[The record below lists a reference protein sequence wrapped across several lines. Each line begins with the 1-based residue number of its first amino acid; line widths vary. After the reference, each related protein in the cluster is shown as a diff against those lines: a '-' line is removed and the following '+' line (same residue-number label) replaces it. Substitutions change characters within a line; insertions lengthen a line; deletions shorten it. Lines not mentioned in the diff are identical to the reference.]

1 MGGYDVHIRYKNI
14 KNLYLRVQPP
24 GVVEVSAPQ
33 GMTGAAIEGFI
44 SRRRTWIDERLR
56 LICASAAAEKR
67 RRYETGEMIL
77 LWGVQCPLEVRPV
90 TRGKAYAEYADGRIL
105 LYASPDADVEER
117 AEAVRA
123 LYRAELAAA
132 IERTVPECEHI
143 VGKHAAAWRIRAMKT
158 RWGSCSTRTASITL
172 NLALARYERR
182 GCADTAPSSTRAWIV
197 TSRIGVTCAACS
209 THRRERTRRG
219 GEHRCVDEYR
229 SSKMRGNRILDE
241 KIFHAGNFVE

>member
-158 RWGSCSTRTASITL
+158 RRGSCSTRTASITL

-182 GCADTAPSSTRAWIV
+182 ALVYVILHEL
-197 TSRIGVTCAACS
+197 
-209 THRRERTRRG
+209 THLWVRG
-219 GEHRCVDEYR
+219 HGAV
-229 SSKMRGNRILDE
+229 
-241 KIFHAGNFVE
+241 FHACMDRYLPDWRDVRRVLNAQAREDEEGR

>member
-182 GCADTAPSSTRAWIV
+182 ALVYVILHELTHLWVRGHGAVFHAR
-197 TSRIGVTCAACS
+197 S

-219 GEHRCVDEYR
+219 GERRCVDEYR

>member
-1 MGGYDVHIRYKNI
+1 MKRRTRLLREERYTMDGYDVRIRYKNI
-14 KNLYLRVQPP
+14 KNLYLRISPP
-24 GVVEVSAPQ
+24 GVVEVSAPHR
-33 GMTGAAIEGFI
+33 MAHTEIEGFI

-56 LICASAAAEKR
+56 PISAAAEAQER
-67 RRYETGEMIL
+67 RRYEMGETIL
-77 LWGVQCPLEVRPV
+77 LWGVRRPLEVRPLL
-90 TRGKAYAEYADGRIL
+90 RGKAYAAHVDGRIL

-182 GCADTAPSSTRAWIV
+182 ALVYVILHEL
-197 TSRIGVTCAACS
+197 
-209 THRRERTRRG
+209 THLWVRG
-219 GEHRCVDEYR
+219 HGAV
-229 SSKMRGNRILDE
+229 
-241 KIFHAGNFVE
+241 FHACMDRYLPDWRDVRRVLNAQAREDEEGR

>member
-182 GCADTAPSSTRAWIV
+182 ALVYVILHEL
-197 TSRIGVTCAACS
+197 
-209 THRRERTRRG
+209 THLWVRG
-219 GEHRCVDEYR
+219 HGAV
-229 SSKMRGNRILDE
+229 
-241 KIFHAGNFVE
+241 FHACMDRYLPDWRDVRRVLNAQAREDEEGR

>member
-182 GCADTAPSSTRAWIV
+182 ALVYVILHELTHLWVRGH
-197 TSRIGVTCAACS
+197 GAA
-209 THRRERTRRG
+209 
-219 GEHRCVDEYR
+219 
-229 SSKMRGNRILDE
+229 
-241 KIFHAGNFVE
+241 FHARMDRYLPDWRDVRRVLNAQAREDEEGR

>member
-1 MGGYDVHIRYKNI
+1 MRVVREQSTVLDGIPAQIRYKNI

-182 GCADTAPSSTRAWIV
+182 ALVYVILHEL
-197 TSRIGVTCAACS
+197 
-209 THRRERTRRG
+209 THLWVRG
-219 GEHRCVDEYR
+219 HGAV
-229 SSKMRGNRILDE
+229 
-241 KIFHAGNFVE
+241 FHARMDRYLPDWRDVRRVLNAQAREDEEGR

>member
-1 MGGYDVHIRYKNI
+1 MRILREERRTAYGYDVHIRYKNI

-33 GMTGAAIEGFI
+33 GMTGADIEGFI

-56 LICASAAAEKR
+56 PISAAAEAQER
-67 RRYETGEMIL
+67 RRYEMGETIL

-105 LYASPDADVEER
+105 LYASPDADVEDR
-117 AEAVRA
+117 AAAVCA
-123 LYRAELAAA
+123 FYRAELAAA
-132 IERTVPECEHI
+132 IARVVPECEHI

-182 GCADTAPSSTRAWIV
+182 ALVYVILHEL
-197 TSRIGVTCAACS
+197 
-209 THRRERTRRG
+209 THLWVHG
-219 GEHRCVDEYR
+219 HGAV
-229 SSKMRGNRILDE
+229 
-241 KIFHAGNFVE
+241 FHARMDRYLPDWRDVRRVLNAQAREDEEGR

>member
-1 MGGYDVHIRYKNI
+1 MMGGYDVHIRYKNI

-182 GCADTAPSSTRAWIV
+182 ALVYVILHELTHLWVRGH
-197 TSRIGVTCAACS
+197 GAA
-209 THRRERTRRG
+209 
-219 GEHRCVDEYR
+219 
-229 SSKMRGNRILDE
+229 
-241 KIFHAGNFVE
+241 FHARMDRYLPDWRDVRRALNDWARADEEGRSAATH

>member
-1 MGGYDVHIRYKNI
+1 MREERGTMGGYDVHIRYKNI

-33 GMTGAAIEGFI
+33 GMTGADIEGFI

-56 LICASAAAEKR
+56 PISAAAEAQER
-67 RRYETGEMIL
+67 RRYEMGETIL

-117 AEAVRA
+117 AAAIRA

-132 IERTVPECEHI
+132 IEHAVPECEHI

-182 GCADTAPSSTRAWIV
+182 ALVYVILHEL
-197 TSRIGVTCAACS
+197 
-209 THRRERTRRG
+209 THLWVRG
-219 GEHRCVDEYR
+219 HGAV
-229 SSKMRGNRILDE
+229 
-241 KIFHAGNFVE
+241 FHARMDRYLPDWRDVRRALNAQAREDEEGR